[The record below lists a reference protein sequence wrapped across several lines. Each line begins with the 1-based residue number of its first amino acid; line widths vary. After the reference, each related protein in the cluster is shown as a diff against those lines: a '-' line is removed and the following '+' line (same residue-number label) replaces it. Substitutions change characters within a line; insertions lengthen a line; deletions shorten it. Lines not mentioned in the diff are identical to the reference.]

1 MEEQPVALAT
11 IMWSPKSCV
20 ASLIYGVSPH
30 PEHAPENSKSGCNN
44 CEFLMAPTLRCA
56 EDTSGN
62 ERKNSQFAFSFSRN
76 GGCGA
81 MLMALRP
88 TCRLSLAGHASTHR
102 LQPVQSSG
110 ETCKEYFI
118 SGNSLKCASI
128 ERNVSGASF
137 SSAGSYTFMRITAC
151 GQTITHLPH
160 CMQRSGSQTGISWA
174 MLRFSHFAV
183 PEG

>member
-11 IMWSPKSCV
+11 IMWSPNSCV

-30 PEHAPENSKSGCNN
+30 PEHAPENSKSGCNS
-44 CEFLMAPTLRCA
+44 CEFLMAATLRLA
-56 EDTSGN
+56 ESTSGKV
-62 ERKNSQFAFSFSRN
+62 RKNSQFVFSCSRR

-81 MLMALRP
+81 ILIALRP
-88 TCRLSLAGHASTHR
+88 TCRLSLAGHASTQR

-110 ETCKEYFI
+110 ETCKEYFMP
-118 SGNSLKCASI
+118 GNSLKCASI
-128 ERNVSGASF
+128 ERKAPGAPF

-160 CMQRSGSQTGISWA
+160 
-174 MLRFSHFAV
+174 
-183 PEG
+183 